1 MKILYVED
9 DPEARSFVGKALA
22 QHGHVAETAES
33 LAEGLERALTGVY
46 DLLILDVMLP
56 DGSGFELLE
65 GVRERGVETPALFL
79 TAQGEVSHRIR
90 GLDLGAD
97 DYLAKPFAFAEL
109 LARIR
114 AIARRSLGRP
124 ADGRWHVAD
133 LVVDEE
139 AHRVER
145 ADRRIDLT
153 PKEFA
158 LLAYLVQNAGHVVS
172 RTMLTEKVWG
182 YGFDAHNNVID
193 VHVNRLRK
201 KIDRDFPTKLIHT
214 VKGIGY
220 VVEDRGPEAGRREDA
235 AD

>member
-1 MKILYVED
+1 VNILYVED
-9 DPEARSFVGKALA
+9 DSEAREFVGRALA
-22 QHGHVAETAES
+22 QHGHVVGLAES
-33 LAEGLERALTGVY
+33 AADGLAQALAGGH
-46 DLLILDVMLP
+46 DLLVLDVMLP
-56 DGSGFELLE
+56 DRSGFDLLADL
-65 GVRERGVETPALFL
+65 RERGVHTPALFL
-79 TAQGEVSHRIR
+79 TAQGQVSHRIR

-114 AIARRSLGRP
+114 AVARRSLGRP
-124 ADGRWHVAD
+124 AEGRLCVAD
-133 LVVDEE
+133 LVVDEA

-145 ADRRIDLT
+145 AGRRIDLT

-172 RTMLTEKVWG
+172 RTMITEKVWG

-201 KIDRDFPTKLIHT
+201 KVDRDFEPKLIHT
-214 VKGIGY
+214 VKGVGY
-220 VVEDRGPEAGRREDA
+220 VVEDRGGASGPEGSA
-235 AD
+235 